1 MSKEVLWEVV
11 GGAASG
17 GIVVRSGAS
26 LTTQQADL
34 RLANGAIVRQLE
46 KLARNS
52 GRLRYELVRGTGPS
66 SGWVSLRL
74 QGKDLLTRYSAVQE
88 NSKDAGTEQVAAPL
102 QKEAVARAPA
112 YSISPTQPVPWVP
125 QGACSTSYKG
135 QCPTAQEAAWDA
147 MYGVNLSQQPVW
159 KFEGCRGV
167 PIPRSVLPTIAPV
180 PAGKMLINIDFVSCT
195 S

>member
-74 QGKDLLTRYSAVQE
+74 QGKDLLTRCSARQE
-88 NSKDAGTEQVAAPL
+88 NSQDAGTEQVAAPL

-112 YSISPTQPVPWVP
+112 PAYSRLACTICMRELACTWRFESQRVEKLVPR
-125 QGACSTSYKG
+125 C
-135 QCPTAQEAAWDA
+135 
-147 MYGVNLSQQPVW
+147 
-159 KFEGCRGV
+159 
-167 PIPRSVLPTIAPV
+167 
-180 PAGKMLINIDFVSCT
+180 
-195 S
+195 